1 MRRLLPL
8 CAVRA
13 ALALPAPAS
22 AIVNGEAAAQGEFP
36 SHGLL
41 LADNNE
47 FPGFDRFCGGTLI
60 GSRQFLTAANCV
72 ADGAVALPV
81 GKLVVRLGNIARNA
95 SSPDAYGVTNIELAP
110 GYKAAPFPA
119 NDAAVLTLDRVA
131 DYEPT
136 RVLDAGETDLWDAG
150 AVGTIVGWGG
160 SARPTT
166 SRRTCARPT
175 CRSPTP
181 RAASTATAPPA
192 TCSTRPRCCA
202 RPTRRTRPSA
212 RRATAA
218 RATRAARCSSATRT
232 SCPRS
237 PASSRGCAAPAA
249 GTPRVRRS
257 LTRLGDGALNTWV
270 HSRTP
275 EADFTLSHQPRAGE
289 PVTLENDLA
298 APGGREL
305 LHDLPLGS
313 RQRRALRRRHRR
325 DDLAHL
331 PPGRAGGRRAR
342 GVTPGGD
349 KASIYYAFEV
359 EPAPVVAPPPGGGT
373 PTTPATP
380 PTVGAPTA
388 TPLATILVN
397 GRPKVRNR
405 RFAIRVRFA
414 ADAPRGTAVIEV
426 YRGNRRIG
434 IARTKVARGATKRV
448 RVKLTPQGRRMLRR
462 AETKRLKI
470 RVRVRVGREILRTK
484 RLTIRR

>member
-8 CAVRA
+8 CAVA
-13 ALALPAPAS
+13 LALALPAPAS

-72 ADGAVALPV
+72 ADGAVPLPV
-81 GKLVVRLGNIARNA
+81 GKLVVHLGNIARNA

-136 RVLDAGETDLWDAG
+136 RVLDAGEADLWDVG
-150 AVGTIVGWGG
+150 AVGTIVGWGRVG
-160 SARPTT
+160 PANNFAQTLRKTDVPITDPARCVDGYSPSGDVFDEDTMLCAADPADTPIGQAHDSCEGDEGGPLLVSDANELPALAGVISWLRSASCGNPARP
-166 SRRTCARPT
+166 A
-175 CRSPTP
+175 
-181 RAASTATAPPA
+181 
-192 TCSTRPRCCA
+192 
-202 RPTRRTRPSA
+202 
-212 RRATAA
+212 
-218 RATRAARCSSATRT
+218 
-232 SCPRS
+232 
-237 PASSRGCAAPAA
+237 
-249 GTPRVRRS
+249 V
-257 LTRLGDGALNTWV
+257 LTRLGDGALNSWV

-289 PVTLENDLA
+289 PVTLENTSRHPDGASYFTTFRWDLDND
-298 APGGREL
+298 GRFDDATGATISHPFPQAGLAVAGLEA
-305 LHDLPLGS
+305 S
-313 RQRRALRRRHRR
+313 R
-325 DDLAHL
+325 
-331 PPGRAGGRRAR
+331 
-342 GVTPGGD
+342 PGGD
-349 KASIYYAFEV
+349 KASVYYAFEV

-380 PTVGAPTA
+380 PTTTRVPA
-388 TPLATILVN
+388 PLATILVS

-470 RVRVRVGREILRTK
+470 RVRVRVGREVLRTK